1 MAPFEFGDDVGEPKL
16 AQIEEHENVIEEI
29 CGFRRETGV
38 VFSGG
43 SHDDLYG
50 FLADFLCYL
59 EPPASCQLGRI
70 TTGGQILQPVLN
82 NRLERL

>member
-1 MAPFEFGDDVGEPKL
+1 MLWPMVIVVPLGNPVRL
-16 AQIEEHENVIEEI
+16 AEDLALIDQFSQ
-29 CGFRRETGV
+29 GRV
-38 VFSGG
+38 VFSVG

-70 TTGGQILQPVLN
+70 TTGGQIFQTVLN